1 MASPI
6 FMENSGR
13 MLGSRHVACTCN
25 TQGEIVSNPSD
36 YLLGNTD
43 REHERLIR
51 QAARLL
57 PITESFF
64 REVGITCGQ
73 RILDVG
79 SGVGDV
85 AILLA
90 RLVGAGGKVVGI
102 DRDPKSIRRATA
114 RVIEANLKNVEFVE
128 SDIAQCDIEG
138 PFDAIVGRY
147 VLQFLPEPAATLR
160 HLMRHLRTGGTVA
173 FLEGSWEPFVL
184 LSRHLPLWSTGVR
197 LLQEVSTHFGVNLEM
212 GLDLHRVFLDAG
224 LPAPKMRLEM
234 ELGHDPDFTR
244 WVSDTVASLQTQ
256 FHKFQ
261 ISIEPLGDLDTLQER
276 LHAEVAASRTV
287 APWIALVG
295 AYSRRQ

>member
-1 MASPI
+1 M
-6 FMENSGR
+6 
-13 MLGSRHVACTCN
+13 
-25 TQGEIVSNPSD
+25 SNPSE
-36 YLLGNTD
+36 YLLGSAD

-57 PITESFF
+57 PITEGFF
-64 REVGITCGQ
+64 REAGIAPGQ
-73 RILDVG
+73 RVLDVG

-85 AILLA
+85 AMLLA

-114 RVIEANLKNVEFVE
+114 RVTEGNLKNVEFVE

-138 PFDAIVGRY
+138 LFDAIVGRY
-147 VLQFLPEPAATLR
+147 VLLFLPEPAATLR
-160 HLMRHLRTGGTVA
+160 HLMRRLRTGGTVA
-173 FLEGSWEPFVL
+173 FLEGSWAPFVL
-184 LSRHLPLWSTGVR
+184 LSRHLTLWSTGVR

-212 GLDLHRVFLDAG
+212 GLDLYRVFLDAG

-244 WVSDTVASLQTQ
+244 WVSDTVDSLQPQ

-261 ISIEPLGDLDTLQER
+261 ISLDSLGDLDTLQER
-276 LHAEVAASRTV
+276 LHAEVASSRTV

-295 AYSRRQ
+295 AYSRRQWA